1 MNEVVI
7 AEAVQFT
14 KGQVVSIVIA
24 YAIIMVVC
32 AICIVKMWRESDE

>member
-24 YAIIMVVC
+24 YVIIIVVC
-32 AICIVKMWRESDE
+32 VICVVKMWRESE

>member
-7 AEAVQFT
+7 AEAVQLT

-24 YAIIMVVC
+24 YVIIMVVC
-32 AICIVKMWRESDE
+32 AICIVKMWRESE